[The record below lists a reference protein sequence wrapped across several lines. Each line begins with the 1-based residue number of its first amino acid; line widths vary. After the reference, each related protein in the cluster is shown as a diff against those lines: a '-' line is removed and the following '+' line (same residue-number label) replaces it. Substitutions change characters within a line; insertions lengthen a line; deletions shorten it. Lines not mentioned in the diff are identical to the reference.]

1 MTRSY
6 RQVARA
12 GAHRRTHERIVDA
25 AEAYYRATTIAPAN
39 FSAIA
44 KGAGVQRLTLYRHF
58 PDDAALL
65 RAVLDRWHARHPLP
79 ADRWSTVADPRQ
91 RLRVALDSLYQYY
104 AGAEPTIALLSAARD
119 RHIIVADWLDAVDRR
134 LAAFRDRLAAGW
146 GVTGRAQQWLGAVVG
161 HTLDSSTW
169 RSLVR
174 QGGLSST
181 DAARLMARWV
191 AEIAR
196 EPYA

>member
-6 RQVARA
+6 RQVMRA
-12 GAHRRTHERIVDA
+12 GAQRRTHERIVDA
-25 AEAYYRATTIAPAN
+25 AEAYYRATAIAPAN

-65 RAVLDRWHARHPLP
+65 RAVLERWRARHALP
-79 ADRWSTVADPRQ
+79 TDRWSTIADPRQ
-91 RLRVALDSLYQYY
+91 RLRVALESLYQYY
-104 AGAEPTIALLSAARD
+104 AGAEPVLALLSSARD
-119 RHIIVADWLDAVDRR
+119 RNITVADWLDAVDRR
-134 LAAFRDRLAAGW
+134 LAAFRDQLAAGW
-146 GVTGRAQQWLGAVVG
+146 GVTGRPQQWLGAMVG
-161 HTLDSSTW
+161 HALDSSTW
-169 RSLVR
+169 RSLVK
-174 QGGLSST
+174 QGGLSSS
-181 DAARLMARWV
+181 DAARLMARSV